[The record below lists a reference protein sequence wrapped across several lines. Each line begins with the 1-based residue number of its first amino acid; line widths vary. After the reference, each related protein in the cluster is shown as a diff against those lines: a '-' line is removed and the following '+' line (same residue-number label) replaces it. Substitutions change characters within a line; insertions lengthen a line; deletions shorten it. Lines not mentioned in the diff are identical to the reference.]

1 MSTLFLYVKS
11 SFDCYV
17 YFGNPCPLAFPMQ
30 NWCQTY
36 SLSPP
41 TGNSQVR
48 GGGGLGLR
56 SAIETTPQLAQKPVF
71 CNSDLD
77 KSITVCKMGDLKV
90 FPKPFQTWKINSRP

>member
-48 GGGGLGLR
+48 KVVVATMQSSR
-56 SAIETTPQLAQKPVF
+56 SHRVATSACIYKYQLATH
-71 CNSDLD
+71 LD
-77 KSITVCKMGDLKV
+77 RMIKQFSIFSVWQGGMEEGAV
-90 FPKPFQTWKINSRP
+90 ASSG